1 MNMQGFNHEKRWKS
15 DKLKDTKDVLV
26 FDVDGT
32 LVDTLPHI
40 YRSYIKAAQK
50 LKLNPISLEYFRD
63 TYTQAD
69 KFRKHSSM
77 IGVPEHLITEF
88 NYSVYEYFKQ
98 EIKINRPKLIP
109 GVKETLTFLKS
120 NDVDLRILSL
130 DSPENTCYKVGDDMI
145 KLFTEILPHENEKLP
160 ALIRLK
166 NQIAGSV
173 FYIGDCVSDGEVAV
187 AAGVNF
193 IGLTSKYSFSSERK
207 MREFILSN
215 LTNSFEVSTPLR
227 IIAVYQVWRGSDGIF

>member
-1 MNMQGFNHEKRWKS
+1 MQGFSHGKRRESNKIK
-15 DKLKDTKDVLV
+15 DKKDVLV

-40 YRSYIKAAQK
+40 YRSYTKAAEK
-50 LKLNPISLEYFRD
+50 LKLNPISLEYLRD
-63 TYTQAD
+63 TYTQTD
-69 KFRKHSSM
+69 KFRKHSSI
-77 IGVPEHLITEF
+77 IGVPEHLIAEF
-88 NYSVYEYFKQ
+88 NYLVYEYFKQ

-109 GVKETLTFLKS
+109 GVKEMLTLLKS
-120 NDVDLRILSL
+120 RGIDLRILSL
-130 DSPENTCYKVGDDMI
+130 DSHENTCYKVGEDTI
-145 KLFTEILPHENEKLP
+145 KLFTEILVHDNEKLP

-193 IGLTSKYSFSSERK
+193 IGLASKHSFSSERK

-215 LTNSFEVSTPLR
+215 LTNSFEASTPLR
-227 IIAVYQVWRGSDGIF
+227 IITVYQVWRGSDGIF